1 MIHQDL
7 FFKKVSASTN
17 FSHDTN
23 AVSATRDD
31 ENQSVNCGDSL
42 VLDFFFAVV
51 CWFCFLKL
59 VLSRDFQFD

>member
-1 MIHQDL
+1 M

-31 ENQSVNCGDSL
+31 ENQSVNCDDSL
-42 VLDFFFAVV
+42 VLDFFLQLFAGFFEVSA
-51 CWFCFLKL
+51 F
-59 VLSRDFQFD
+59 